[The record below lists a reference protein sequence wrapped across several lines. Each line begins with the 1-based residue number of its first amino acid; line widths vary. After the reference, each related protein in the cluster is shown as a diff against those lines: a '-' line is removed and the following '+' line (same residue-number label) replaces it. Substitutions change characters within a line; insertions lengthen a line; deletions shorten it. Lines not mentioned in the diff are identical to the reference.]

1 MGDMVRGRGVG
12 VVCVVIEGG
21 DVMRSGMLAAHGC
34 GLRML
39 LMGVVVVV
47 EVRDFASIS
56 TLYTRTR
63 DTVEEQEHRER
74 SLSRCFG
81 SARF

>member
-1 MGDMVRGRGVG
+1 M
-12 VVCVVIEGG
+12 CVVIEGG

-47 EVRDFASIS
+47 VVEVRDFASIS
-56 TLYTRTR
+56 TLYTRSR
-63 DTVEEQEHRER
+63 DTVEEKVHWEC